1 MTDLIKADAPGM
13 EFVLYLGSRLGH
25 VAVCLASGNIPDL
38 KVTFCREG
46 CQVDPFLLKGQGT
59 SVGSGLQGP
68 ENLVAP
74 LKTFYN

>member
-38 KVTFCREG
+38 KVAFRREG
-46 CQVDPFLLKGQGT
+46 CQVDPFLLKGQGA
-59 SVGSGLQGP
+59 SVRSSLQRP
-68 ENLVAP
+68 EHLEVP
-74 LKTFYN
+74 LKTL